1 MSEVSIAVKG
11 AVYTVIINR
20 PEVRNCVD
28 RRTAEQLIDAF
39 PAFDGDDRYAVA
51 VLCGAGGT
59 FCAGADLKAAVHVG
73 DPEGPANRLD
83 KDMTKDGHGTD
94 THAPLQTG
102 NCRCFWICR
111 SGRHGARSLVRL
123 AGDGE

>member
-39 PAFDGDDRYAVA
+39 RAFDGDDRYAVA

-83 KDMTKDGHGTD
+83 KDMTKDGPWD
-94 THAPLQTG
+94 RHACSSP
-102 NCRCFWICR
+102 NR
-111 SGRHGARSLVRL
+111 
-123 AGDGE
+123 